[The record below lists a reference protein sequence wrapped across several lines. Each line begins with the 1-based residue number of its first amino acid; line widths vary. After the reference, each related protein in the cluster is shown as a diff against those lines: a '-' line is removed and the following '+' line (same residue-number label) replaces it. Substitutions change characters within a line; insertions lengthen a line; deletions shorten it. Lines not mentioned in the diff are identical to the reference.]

1 MVIGHGEEQ
10 ILSFIS
16 SFVGF
21 SFFIFSCF
29 FPITNNPSP
38 IPFLLLICYSA
49 PYMAVLPDFSQFAID
64 IGYPFKN
71 IDVLREAFTHR
82 SYLNEHRGV
91 NWAHNER
98 LEFLGDAVLE
108 LVITEYLYKKF
119 PKENEGR
126 MTAYR
131 SALVNT
137 NSISDA
143 ATELHMGDY
152 LLLSK
157 GEAKDTGRAR
167 LAILANT
174 FESVVGAIF
183 LDQGFD
189 AARQFITTILVPK
202 LDDIIAGRTWQDAKS
217 NFQEQAQEH
226 VGITPHYATIRELG
240 PDHEKMFEIGVY
252 LGDEL
257 VATGQGKS
265 KQDAEQVAAKAA
277 LARRGW

>member
-1 MVIGHGEEQ
+1 M
-10 ILSFIS
+10 
-16 SFVGF
+16 
-21 SFFIFSCF
+21 
-29 FPITNNPSP
+29 T
-38 IPFLLLICYSA
+38 A
-49 PYMAVLPDFSQFAID
+49 LPDFAAFAQD

-71 IDVLREAFTHR
+71 IDILREAFTHR

-91 NWAHNER
+91 SWNHNER

-108 LVITEYLYKKF
+108 LVITEYLYNKY

-143 ATELHMGDY
+143 ASELHMGDF
-152 LLLSK
+152 LMLSK

-174 FESVVGAIF
+174 FEAVTGAIF
-183 LDQGFD
+183 LDQGFE
-189 AARQFITTILVPK
+189 AAKKFVKTILVPK
-202 LDDIIAGRTWQDAKS
+202 LDDIIAGRLWQDAKS

-226 VGITPHYATIRELG
+226 VSITPRYATIREIG
-240 PDHEKMFEIGVY
+240 PDHEKVFEIGVY
-252 LGDEL
+252 LGDDL

-265 KQDAEQVAAKAA
+265 KQDAEQIAARTA
-277 LARRGW
+277 LERKGW